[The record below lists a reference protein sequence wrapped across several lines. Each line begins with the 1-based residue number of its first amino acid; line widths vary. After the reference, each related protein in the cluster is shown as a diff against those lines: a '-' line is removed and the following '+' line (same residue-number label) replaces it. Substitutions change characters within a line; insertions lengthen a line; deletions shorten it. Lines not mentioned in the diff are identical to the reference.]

1 MAAQPLGPPGF
12 TSPNTSGRNRELVP
26 AINLNSPPEI
36 TAIIKQRPITPGIV
50 NMYIKVKELSL
61 KEANSVAKRNQLTK
75 TIQLLKNFKQTLQKK
90 PTENSYATNGLK
102 PTTNAFSAVFGK
114 PLGGRRKTRKNCK
127 SRKTRKQMFKN

>member
-50 NMYIKVKELSL
+50 NMYIKVKEISL
-61 KEANSVAKRNQLTK
+61 KEANSVVKRNQLTK

-90 PTENSYATNGLK
+90 PTENSYATRGLE

-114 PLGGRRKTRKNCK
+114 PLGGRRKTRKNRK
-127 SRKTRKQMFKN
+127 SRKTRKQM